1 MAFNNLGL
9 QEPSTITARVATVTI
24 QRGSTLEHQEILV
37 LGDATSSL
45 AVAQVTN
52 AAPSTSAYG
61 LAVRQVDAVQSA
73 QSGAWT
79 VRATLSSTGTDN
91 PVTAAQ
97 SGTWTVRANVSSTA
111 ADNPVTASQAGTWN
125 IGTVTAVTGKV
136 SVINSSAA
144 DLNVTV
150 AGYSTTVNVSS
161 VAGIVAVRPSDTNW
175 ASSAGFHFNS
185 SGELLT
191 VAAASAASTTVNVS
205 SLAGRVG
212 IAGYHASGSLVNVTD
227 STNNAINVNVVAG
240 SAAGSTVATISRFQD
255 SSNNGIA
262 VADSVNNALRVNVV
276 AGAAG
281 GSTIVT
287 ISTVQGTVNVF
298 PASTGWAAG
307 AGFQLN
313 SSGEL
318 RVAEGPESTTVNI
331 SSLAGNVRVVNSSAA
346 DLLASVAQTST
357 VWAVQAAQV
366 GSWTVAVSNP
376 ASTTVNVSSVAG
388 TVSVQQVSTV
398 WAVQLTNYSTI
409 VAVSSVAGKVSVV
422 NSSAADLDVAIS
434 DGLGN
439 ALESSTQIASS
450 NARGLIVRPVIVLP
464 QTYSASTTGQSSATT
479 IFTSNATVRPYVFA
493 YSITSTLNGPV
504 YWSIQKGST
513 RLWGGVLAAI
523 SSAISGANLAVSPPG
538 FLFAGS
544 TGRPLSFN
552 VESSNAGL
560 NVSIAYWQCP

>member
-9 QEPSTITARVATVTI
+9 QEPSTVTARVATVTI

-111 ADNPVTASQAGTWN
+111 ADNPVTAAQAGTWN

-136 SVINSSAA
+136 SV
-144 DLNVTV
+144 
-150 AGYSTTVNVSS
+150 
-161 VAGIVAVRPSDTNW
+161 
-175 ASSAGFHFNS
+175 
-185 SGELLT
+185 
-191 VAAASAASTTVNVS
+191 
-205 SLAGRVG
+205 
-212 IAGYHASGSLVNVTD
+212 
-227 STNNAINVNVVAG
+227 
-240 SAAGSTVATISRFQD
+240 
-255 SSNNGIA
+255 
-262 VADSVNNALRVNVV
+262 
-276 AGAAG
+276 
-281 GSTIVT
+281 
-287 ISTVQGTVNVF
+287 
-298 PASTGWAAG
+298 
-307 AGFQLN
+307 
-313 SSGEL
+313 
-318 RVAEGPESTTVNI
+318 
-331 SSLAGNVRVVNSSAA
+331 VNSSAA
-346 DLLASVAQTST
+346 DL
-357 VWAVQAAQV
+357 
-366 GSWTVAVSNP
+366 G
-376 ASTTVNVSSVAG
+376 
-388 TVSVQQVSTV
+388 
-398 WAVQLTNYSTI
+398 
-409 VAVSSVAGKVSVV
+409 
-422 NSSAADLDVAIS
+422 VAIS
-434 DGLGN
+434 DGIGN
-439 ALESSTQIASS
+439 ALESSTQITSS
-450 NARGLIVRPVIVLP
+450 NARGLIVRPVISLP
-464 QTYSASTTGQSSATT
+464 KTYSASTTGQSSATT